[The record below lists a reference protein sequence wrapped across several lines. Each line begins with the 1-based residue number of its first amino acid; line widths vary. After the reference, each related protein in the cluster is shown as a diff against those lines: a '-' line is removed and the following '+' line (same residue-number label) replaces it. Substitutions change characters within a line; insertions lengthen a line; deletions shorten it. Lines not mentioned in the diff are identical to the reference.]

1 MWQNASGY
9 RGEVRYRSFLADSA
23 RWDGFA
29 LRPGDIVISTP
40 PKCGTTWTQ
49 MICALLIFQTPELDR
64 PLDLISPWLEM
75 LTRPR
80 ADVVADL
87 DAQTHRR
94 FIKSHTPLDGLPA
107 GDGIT
112 YVCVG
117 RDPRDAGPSMGH
129 HIANLDPAAFGAAW
143 AATVEADGL
152 TNISP
157 PSLEG
162 FPGPG
167 REHLQGWIDDT
178 TPVETGPNS
187 LAGTLHHLATFWA
200 ARHRHDVVL
209 LHYDDLQA
217 DLEGEMRRLADR
229 LGIEVPDA
237 RWPALARAATF
248 GEMRRRADV
257 VVPDANERLWK
268 SNAEFFRRGTSGQ
281 WREVFDAELL
291 ARYEARVAELAPP
304 DLAAWVHAGAPLPP

>member
-1 MWQNASGY
+1 M
-9 RGEVRYRSFLADSA
+9 RYHSFLADSA

-29 LRPGDIVISTP
+29 LRPGDIIISTP

-80 ADVVADL
+80 AAVVAGL
-87 DAQTHRR
+87 EAQTHRR

-112 YVCVG
+112 YLCVG

-129 HIANLDPAAFGAAW
+129 HIANLDPAAFAAAW
-143 AATVEADGL
+143 AATIEADGI
-152 TNISP
+152 TDISP
-157 PSLEG
+157 PPLSG

-167 REHLQGWIDDT
+167 REYLMGWIEDA
-178 TPVETGPNS
+178 TPLETGPNS
-187 LAGTLHHLATFWA
+187 LAGTVHHLATFWA
-200 ARHRHDVVL
+200 ARHRHDLDL

-217 DLEGEMRRLADR
+217 DREGEMRRLADR

-237 RWPALARAATF
+237 RWPTLVRAATF
-248 GEMRRRADV
+248 GEMRCRADV

-268 SNAEFFRRGTSGQ
+268 SNAGFFHRGTSGQ
-281 WREVFDAELL
+281 WKEVFDAELL

-304 DLAAWVHAGAPLPP
+304 GLAAWLHRGAPLSS